1 MLSSRKI
8 YITRGRATY
17 VIVNFHY
24 SGEYKYTHGIAFIW
38 FIFIQIVAKTL
49 FFFMMDME
57 PNEIFIVIYN
67 DLRND
72 NLKFNETCVS

>member
-1 MLSSRKI
+1 
-8 YITRGRATY
+8 
-17 VIVNFHY
+17 
-24 SGEYKYTHGIAFIW
+24 
-38 FIFIQIVAKTL
+38 
-49 FFFMMDME
+49 MMDME

>member
-1 MLSSRKI
+1 MLSCPDQS
-8 YITRGRATY
+8 
-17 VIVNFHY
+17 
-24 SGEYKYTHGIAFIW
+24 SEYKYTYCIGFIW